1 MENIVSASVLGCD
14 LSQLGAEAVRAE
26 KAGAKWLHFD
36 VMDGLFV
43 NNISLGIP
51 LLSSVS
57 SKTGMFVDTHLMICD
72 PERYIEPFVA
82 AGSNNITFHIEAA
95 KDPESVIEMIHS
107 YDSSAGIS
115 LKPETPVSEI
125 VPFIDKAEV
134 ILVMTVEPGFGG
146 QGFIDSTLEKIAQC
160 RKLIDSSGKDIRLE
174 VDGGINADTA
184 ALCRKA
190 GADTFVSGTYLF
202 HAEDMSAAVR
212 SIIE

>member
-1 MENIVSASVLGCD
+1 MENVVSASVLGCD
-14 LSQLGAEAVRAE
+14 LSQLGAETIRAE

-72 PERYIEPFVA
+72 PKRYIEPFVA

-107 YDSSAGIS
+107 YDISAGIS

-125 VPFIDKAEV
+125 EPFIDKAEV